1 MARNIYEYLMTISR
15 LLLALFSDKKSKNKN
30 PDVQLKHKRSQAKK
44 NYVAAIL
51 FGKVILY
58 FREHTE
64 FLHC

>member
-44 NYVAAIL
+44 IMLLQSYL
-51 FGKVILY
+51 GK
-58 FREHTE
+58 
-64 FLHC
+64 